1 MGKGEETREMILE
14 RAAQLF
20 SRQGYFGSSLAD
32 IMRETGLEKGGIY
45 NHFASKEELALEAF
59 DYAMLLVQRRIEQA
73 FEGKR
78 NAIDRLIAYTT
89 VMEGL
94 AEDLPVAGCP
104 ILNTSIE
111 ADDAHGPLRQR
122 AQRAMDALRETIRRI
137 ITKGIERQEVR
148 PGVDADAFASV
159 FISTLEGAI
168 MMSKLYRDTVHMR
181 RAIEHIIHYI
191 ELTLRPQ
198 EERTT

>member
-1 MGKGEETREMILE
+1 MSKGEETREMILE

-45 NHFASKEELALEAF
+45 NHFSSKEELALEAF
-59 DYAMLLVQRRIEQA
+59 DYAMLLVQRRIQQA

-78 NAIDRLIAYTT
+78 NAIDRLMAYTT

-94 AEDLPVAGCP
+94 AENSPVAGCP

-111 ADDAHGPLRQR
+111 ADDAHGPLRNR
-122 AQRAMDALRETIRRI
+122 AQRAMDTLRETICHI
-137 ITKGIERQEVR
+137 ITKGIERHEIR
-148 PGVDADAFASV
+148 PGVDADAFASI

-168 MMSKLYRDTVHMR
+168 MMSKLYRDTVHMQ
-181 RAIEHIIHYI
+181 RAIEHIRQYI

-198 EERTT
+198 EEHTP

>member
-1 MGKGEETREMILE
+1 MSKGEETREMILE

-20 SRQGYFGSSLAD
+20 SRQGYYGSSLSD

-59 DYAMLLVQRRIEQA
+59 DYAMLLVQRRIQQA

-89 VMEGL
+89 IMEGL
-94 AEDLPVAGCP
+94 AENSPVAGCP

-111 ADDAHGPLRQR
+111 ADDANGPLRDR
-122 AQRAMDALRETIRRI
+122 ARRAMDALREMIYRI
-137 ITKGIERQEVR
+137 ITKGIERHEVR

-159 FISTLEGAI
+159 FIATLEGGV
-168 MMSKLYRDTVHMR
+168 MMSKLYRDTIHIH
-181 RAIEHIIHYI
+181 RAVEHVIQYI
-191 ELTLRPQ
+191 EVTLRPQ
-198 EERTT
+198 EEKTP